1 MLEGLNLNLE
11 IRIRISVE
19 RRISSGRL
27 KQFRGIL
34 RSCGASFMVWCRNNL
49 VRYALAKESS
59 ENKSVGESL
68 SNHCS
73 SNIRW
78 RIVNHLFIHQRT
90 FQFKSYYRLSF
101 EKLVNDKKKI
111 CENLFNL

>member
-68 SNHCS
+68 SNLLEQYSLANRQS
-73 SNIRW
+73 SLHSSKNLSVQI
-78 RIVNHLFIHQRT
+78 I
-90 FQFKSYYRLSF
+90 LSF
-101 EKLVNDKKKI
+101 IV
-111 CENLFNL
+111 